1 MTEEMGVIIDV
12 TSTVCDI
19 QLALWDT
26 LIYYKTRT
34 LAANWKDIF
43 PEQTEVDLKVSHFLH
58 LSLHQNCD
66 SDISAVLLTCCK
78 KIQAIMWSD
87 TALSQT
93 IHNGY
98 VQFPLVRLQTEQE
111 QSAIYFIKLVSL
123 VK

>member
-43 PEQTEVDLKVSHFLH
+43 PEQTEV
-58 LSLHQNCD
+58 
-66 SDISAVLLTCCK
+66 T
-78 KIQAIMWSD
+78 
-87 TALSQT
+87 
-93 IHNGY
+93 
-98 VQFPLVRLQTEQE
+98 
-111 QSAIYFIKLVSL
+111 
-123 VK
+123 